1 MYPFERV
8 RVILL
13 FHFVDTKILQI
24 SDICNSKYYFFL
36 IFVILLTKFCI
47 FENVNHQQMKKGQ
60 SVITLTFKEGGEMYL
75 FGSLSAIYA
84 MFTPDELGVSYASL
98 RNAVSKYVKDN
109 NVDEEKNNSQ
119 VIYDTRN
126 SKIVLR
132 RAPLLLAD
140 KSAE

>member
-1 MYPFERV
+1 
-8 RVILL
+8 
-13 FHFVDTKILQI
+13 
-24 SDICNSKYYFFL
+24 
-36 IFVILLTKFCI
+36 
-47 FENVNHQQMKKGQ
+47 MKKGQ

-84 MFTPDELGVSYASL
+84 MFTPDEFGVSYASL

-109 NVDEEKNNSQ
+109 NVDEERNTSQ

-126 SKIVLR
+126 SKIILR

-140 KSAE
+140 KNAEQ